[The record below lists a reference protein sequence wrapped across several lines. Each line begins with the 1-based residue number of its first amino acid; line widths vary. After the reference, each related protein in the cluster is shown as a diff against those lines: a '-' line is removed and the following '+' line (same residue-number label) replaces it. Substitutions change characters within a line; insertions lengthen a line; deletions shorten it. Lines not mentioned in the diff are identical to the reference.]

1 MIVKIKKLRDN
12 AVIPVKAHP
21 SDAGFDLVAATDF
34 ELDEDGNAVYY
45 TGLAF
50 EIPEGYV
57 GLIFPRSSITK
68 KDQMIANGVGVVDS
82 NYRGEVSVKC
92 KMISPMAHEE
102 YLVYRKG
109 ERVAQMI
116 IVPYPEI
123 EFQEADELSET
134 DRGANGYGSTGK

>member
-1 MIVKIKKLRDN
+1 MIVKIKKLCPD
-12 AVIPVKAHP
+12 AEIPAKAHP
-21 SDAGFDLVAATDF
+21 SDAGFDLKAVTDF
-34 ELDEDGNAVYY
+34 KLDEDGNAVYG

-68 KDQMIANGVGVVDS
+68 KDQMIANGVGVIDS
-82 NYRGEVSVKC
+82 NYRGEVTVKC
-92 KMISPMAHEE
+92 KLISPITHDE
-102 YLVYRKG
+102 YHVYRKG

-123 EFQEADELSET
+123 EFQETDELSET

>member
-21 SDAGFDLVAATDF
+21 SDAGFDLVAATDI
-34 ELDEDGNAVYY
+34 ETDEDGNAVYY

-50 EIPEGYV
+50 EIPEGHV

-92 KMISPMAHEE
+92 KMIPPVSHEK
-102 YLVYRKG
+102 YHVYRKG